1 MHQSDAVQLE
11 SVNMKNFIWGIPK
24 AELHVHVEGTLEP
37 ELLFR
42 LADRNGI
49 ELPYRNVEEARSTY
63 RFTDLQSF
71 LDIYYQ
77 GSQALRED
85 VDFFDLTWAYL
96 LKAAEQNVRHVELFF
111 DPQSHTDRGIAFGTV
126 ISGISAAFDRA
137 RREMAITSK
146 LIMCFLRHL
155 SEDSALETLQQSLP
169 FADQITAVGLDSSER
184 GNPPA
189 KFQAVFDEARRHGYL
204 TVAHAG
210 EEGPPEYIKEALD
223 LLRVKTDRPQC
234 SLHGRRRTSPENG
247 RRTHSLDCLPAFECQ
262 ALRVRIDAT
271 TFAPSHDGS
280 RLIGNRQLGRPALF
294 WWLRCREPAV
304 RTARVW
310 LVESRRESARL
321 QLFPSLVSG
330 ETGKTGPSARG

>member
-1 MHQSDAVQLE
+1 
-11 SVNMKNFIWGIPK
+11 MKDFIWGIPK

-42 LADRNGI
+42 LAGRNGI
-49 ELPYRNVEEARSTY
+49 ELPYRNVEEARSAY

-77 GSQALRED
+77 GSQALREE

-126 ISGISAAFDRA
+126 ISGITAAFARA
-137 RREMAITSK
+137 RREMAISSK

-155 SEDSALETLQQSLP
+155 SADSALETLQQSLP

-210 EEGPPEYIKEALD
+210 EEGPPEYIKQALD
-223 LLRVKTDRPQC
+223 LLRVK
-234 SLHGRRRTSPENG
+234 
-247 RRTHSLDCLPAFECQ
+247 
-262 ALRVRIDAT
+262 RIDHGVRCMEDEGLVQRMAEERIPLTVCPLSNVKLCVFESMQQHPLRRMMEAELLVTVNSDDPPYFGGYVAENLLAVQQEFGLSKADVSQLACNSFQASFLEEQEKRDHLREVEVFVT
-271 TFAPSHDGS
+271 T
-280 RLIGNRQLGRPALF
+280 
-294 WWLRCREPAV
+294 
-304 RTARVW
+304 
-310 LVESRRESARL
+310 
-321 QLFPSLVSG
+321 
-330 ETGKTGPSARG
+330 